1 VQHRSQT
8 AQATQPAG
16 KKQMKASKK
25 KKKKKINLPEM
36 RMSAF
41 SRNYLLVQ
49 VLLCHSVD
57 SRVPTP

>member
-25 KKKKKINLPEM
+25 KEEEKNQ
-36 RMSAF
+36 S
-41 SRNYLLVQ
+41 S
-49 VLLCHSVD
+49 
-57 SRVPTP
+57 